1 MAVDYLFVV
10 GDHYCSA
17 PYAAVPYVMANQD
30 PQLVYRGRN
39 PHPENLKVSWQNNL
53 ARGLNLGVHTDAQ
66 AHRTPAKIVEVA
78 HKWIEERGDET
89 KLVIA
94 VWPQGWPVPGLEN
107 DEDDYLAGLCK
118 LRGISYYSFRVE
130 DMLTKLDA
138 EEFEPVKDRH
148 YGADA
153 QSFWAK
159 NILQDLLTKNLL

>member
-17 PYAAVPYVMANQD
+17 PFAAVPYLMANHD
-30 PQLVYRGRN
+30 PALVYRGRN
-39 PHPENLKVSWQNNL
+39 PHPENLKVSWQNTL
-53 ARGLNLGVHTDAQ
+53 ARSLNMGTHTDSH
-66 AHRTPAKIVEVA
+66 AHRTPATMVEVA
-78 HKWIEERGDET
+78 KKWIEERGDET

-94 VWPQGWPVPGLEN
+94 AWPLGWPVPGLEN
-107 DEDDYLAGLCK
+107 DEDKDLANLCQ
-118 LRGISYYSFRVE
+118 LRNIPYYSFRIE
-130 DMLTKLDA
+130 DMLNQLSKDFT
-138 EEFEPVKDRH
+138 PVKDNY